1 MLRTMTICTAL
12 ALTVS
17 LPLAATDIP
26 EQLLGGEQLEPAN
39 PDDARMLSLMT
50 RTAMNRYQKSRT
62 PLPEALQPLDQP
74 TRAAYQKEDW
84 DAAQRLIARVLAILA
99 DQPVDEGLELATS
112 LDVRLDRSLLPP
124 NETLTVSLVPL
135 FTLGA
140 PLDGQYTASFAV
152 RDQTGAAVLE
162 PEPLTIAAVSTHSVT
177 VSGSKLSPGSYVL
190 DYRLANADG
199 RELANA
205 SRRFTVH
212 ADFATRLEALTNA
225 LKALP
230 PPETLSTK
238 TAVATLQLLTTEVK
252 EATHSYIS
260 SYALKAH
267 PIVWHFR
274 GWEPDPSRAGI
285 FRVDENLETAEQLL
299 TALKAGDDP
308 VRSLSGTVRLAYRS
322 PVDDALLPFGLHIPP
337 ELPANSARLIVALHG
352 ANGDERSFMR
362 RTLLTKLADRHGYLV
377 ATPSGRG
384 PYSGWEDAAEADAV
398 DVTRLV
404 AELNAVDSA
413 RTFLMGHSMG
423 GQGTWYL
430 GFRHP
435 ELYAA
440 LAPIAG
446 TAKERRGPIPFAN
459 APTMPVL
466 FSHGANDRTNPVEA
480 ARATARRAEKAL
492 SNFTYHEHPEAAH
505 NDVVDLA
512 LPRILELFNS
522 VSDPAPSQRHMH
534 AVDRSDVDHSRR
546 LPRASRL
553 LQPLERAGG

>member
-1 MLRTMTICTAL
+1 MLRTATISIV
-12 ALTVS
+12 VS
-17 LPLAATDIP
+17 LTFVLTAPAAMAPAQAAEPPQLA
-26 EQLLGGEQLEPAN
+26 GEQLEPAN

-50 RTAMNRYQKSRT
+50 RTAMNRYQKAGT

-74 TRAAYQKEDW
+74 TKAAYQNEDW
-84 DAAQRLIARVLAILA
+84 DTAQRLIARVLAILRG
-99 DQPVDEGLELATS
+99 QPVDEGLELATS
-112 LDVRLDRSLLPP
+112 LDVRLDRSLMAPD
-124 NETLTVSLVPL
+124 ETLTVSLVPL
-135 FTLGA
+135 FTLGK
-140 PLDGQYTASFAV
+140 PLEGHYTASFAI

-162 PEPLTIAAVSTHSVT
+162 PEPLTITTVTTHSLS
-177 VSGSKLSPGSYVL
+177 VSGSKLGPGAYML
-190 DYRLANADG
+190 DYRLANAEG

-212 ADFATRLEALTNA
+212 ADFATRLEALTSA

-230 PPETLSTK
+230 PLDTLSTK
-238 TAVATLQLLTTEVK
+238 TAVATLQLLTSEVR

-260 SYALKAH
+260 SYALRAH

-274 GWEPDPSRAGI
+274 GWDRDPSRAGI

-299 TALKAGDDP
+299 TALKSGAADP
-308 VRSLSGTVRLAYRS
+308 IRSLSGTVRLGYRS
-322 PVDDALLPFGLHIPP
+322 PLDDALLPFCVHIPA
-337 ELPANSARLIVALHG
+337 ELPTPPRLIVALHG

-362 RTLLTKLADRHGYLV
+362 RSLLTELADTHGYLV

-384 PYSGWEDAAEADAV
+384 PYGGWEDAAEADAV

-404 AELNAVDSA
+404 ADLFAVDSA
-413 RTFLMGHSMG
+413 HTFLMGHSMG
-423 GQGTWYL
+423 GQGTWYI

-459 APTMPVL
+459 APDMPVL
-466 FSHGANDRTNPVEA
+466 FSHGANDRTNPVQA
-480 ARATARRAEKAL
+480 ARATARRAAKAL
-492 SNFTYHEHPEAAH
+492 THFTYEEHPEAAH

-512 LPRILELFNS
+512 LPQILELFNS
-522 VSDPAPSQRHMH
+522 VAHP
-534 AVDRSDVDHSRR
+534 RR
-546 LPRASRL
+546 PQTGTDAA
-553 LQPLERAGG
+553 EAGL